1 MRQLLVA
8 AGIML
13 VILPVIV
20 STDPGWGR
28 SRRGLGP
35 LNSLGQEV
43 RLPPPPS
50 GPTPRLPDGT
60 IDLNGVWNGG
70 GPGGALAQGLPPG
83 ETLPLLPS
91 AKALMDLRATREM
104 DDPFFWC
111 MPMGVPR
118 TTPYPFRFVQNYT
131 HKAPTH
137 MFLLHEGN
145 IHSYRQIFLDG
156 RKHPA
161 ELDPTWF
168 GHSIGWFDNRDT
180 LVIDTVGY
188 NDKFWFDRRGT
199 PHTEQLHTIERW
211 TRPDLGHLVNAVTID
226 DPGAFSRPF
235 TVTYP
240 ATLSPPSDEIMENFC
255 QENNQFGI
263 AGGNANPFTK

>member
-1 MRQLLVA
+1 MSSDRHVRQLLVA

-13 VILPVIV
+13 VILPLIV
-20 STDPGWGR
+20 RAQLRAGGGPGGV
-28 SRRGLGP
+28 LGP

-70 GPGGALAQGLPPG
+70 GPGGALAQGLKPG

-156 RKHPA
+156 A
-161 ELDPTWF
+161 N
-168 GHSIGWFDNRDT
+168 I
-180 LVIDTVGY
+180 
-188 NDKFWFDRRGT
+188 RRSS
-199 PHTEQLHTIERW
+199 
-211 TRPDLGHLVNAVTID
+211 TRPGSAIRSDGSTTRTRSSSTRSATTTSSGSTAAGPRTPNNCTPSNDGRGPIS
-226 DPGAFSRPF
+226 GASSTP
-235 TVTYP
+235 
-240 ATLSPPSDEIMENFC
+240 
-255 QENNQFGI
+255 
-263 AGGNANPFTK
+263 